1 MSAVKKK
8 KAKAKAKAKATPKP
22 KAGTKDLVLGL
33 GATGLSVARYLKR
46 AGRDAVFLD
55 SREEPPGLEALD
67 ELWPDAPRELGASE
81 LPDDIARVI
90 VSPGIADNDP
100 LVEAA
105 RDAGLEVI
113 SDIELFAREAPA
125 PFVGVTGSNGK
136 STVTTLL
143 YHMCRAAGRNTLA
156 GGNLG
161 EPALDLLEEEQP
173 ELYVLE
179 LSSFQL
185 QRTQALPAKVAV
197 LLNVT
202 PDHLDWHASEDEYRE
217 AKYKIFRDAESAV
230 INRADGEAAERAGH
244 IDRVISFG
252 LDAPEDGH
260 YGIRREDDQVFLARG
275 DDVLLAVSELRLFGL
290 HNQANALAALAA
302 GELLGLDLNAMLQV
316 LCEFP
321 GLPHRM
327 QFVRRVSAVNY
338 VNDSKATNVAA
349 AIASIQSVD
358 GMLVLIAGGEGK
370 NGDFSALAEPLENKL
385 RAAVLIG
392 KDAEAIENA
401 IDTIMPTYFARD
413 MEDAVRQAA
422 AFAEADDTVLLAPAC
437 ASFDQF
443 EHYGARGDAFCQA
456 VEALRP

>member
-8 KAKAKAKAKATPKP
+8 RSRAKAGSRPRAAQ
-22 KAGTKDLVLGL
+22 KDLVLGL
-33 GATGLSVARYLKR
+33 GVTGLSVARYLKR

-55 SREEPPGLEALD
+55 SRDEPPGLVEL
-67 ELWPDAPRELGASE
+67 EKLWPDADRQLGATGIPAN
-81 LPDDIARVI
+81 LARAI
-90 VSPGIADNDP
+90 VSPGIADRDA
-100 LVEAA
+100 LVTAA
-105 RDAGLEVI
+105 RDAGLEII
-113 SDIELFAREAPA
+113 SDVELFARDAKA
-125 PFVGVTGSNGK
+125 PFVAVTGSNGK
-136 STVTTLL
+136 STVTTLI
-143 YHMCRAAGRNTLA
+143 YHMCRAAGHGALA

-161 EPALDLLEEEQP
+161 EPALDLLAEEQP
-173 ELYVLE
+173 DFYVLE

-185 QRTQALPAKVAV
+185 QRTQTLPAKVAV

-202 PDHLDWHASEDEYRE
+202 PDHLDWHASEEEYRE
-217 AKYKIFRDAESAV
+217 AKYRIFREAESAV
-230 INRADGEAAERAGH
+230 INRADAEAAARTNH

-252 LDAPEDGH
+252 LDAPGDGH
-260 YGIRREDDQVFLARG
+260 YGIRREDDEAFLARG
-275 DDVLLAVSELRLFGL
+275 DTVLLAASELALFGL

-302 GELLGLDLNAMLQV
+302 GELLGLDLQAMLQV

-327 QFVRRVSAVNY
+327 QFVRRVAGVSY

-370 NGDFSALAEPLENKL
+370 GGDFSALAGPLEDKL

-392 KDAEAIENA
+392 RDAKAIEA
-401 IDTIMPTYFARD
+401 ALDTIVPTYFARD
-413 MEDAVRQAA
+413 MDDAVQQAA
-422 AFAEADDTVLLAPAC
+422 VFAEPGDAVLLAPAC

-443 EHYGARGDAFCQA
+443 DNYAARGDAFCRA

>member
-1 MSAVKKK
+1 MSAAKKK
-8 KAKAKAKAKATPKP
+8 KAKAKAGSRPKT
-22 KAGTKDLVLGL
+22 AEKDLVLGL
-33 GATGLSVARYLKR
+33 GATGLSVARYLQR

-55 SREEPPGLEALD
+55 SREEPPGLEELD
-67 ELWPDAPRELGASE
+67 ELWPDADRELGSNE
-81 LPDDIARVI
+81 LPASVTRVI
-90 VSPGIADNDP
+90 ASPGITDSDA

-113 SDIELFAREAPA
+113 SDIELFARDAKA
-125 PFVGVTGSNGK
+125 PFIGITGSNGK

-143 YHMCRAAGRNTLA
+143 YHMCRAAGHSALA

-161 EPALDLLEEEQP
+161 EPALDLLAEEEP
-173 ELYVLE
+173 DFYVLE

-185 QRTQALPAKVAV
+185 QRTQTLPAKVAV

-217 AKYKIFRDAESAV
+217 AKYRIFREAEAAV
-230 INRADGEAAERAGH
+230 INREDSEAAERTRH
-244 IDRVISFG
+244 MDRVISFG
-252 LDAPEDGH
+252 LDAPDDGH

-275 DDVLLAVSELRLFGL
+275 DNVLLAVHELALFGL

-302 GELLGLDLNAMLQV
+302 GELLGLDPQAMLQV

-327 QFVRRVSAVNY
+327 QFVRRVAAVNY
-338 VNDSKATNVAA
+338 VNDSKATNVDA
-349 AIASIQSVD
+349 AIASIRSVE

-370 NGDFSALAEPLENKL
+370 GGDFGALAEPLENKL

-392 KDAEAIENA
+392 RDAEAIEA
-401 IDTIMPTYFARD
+401 ALDTIMPTYFARD
-413 MEDAVRQAA
+413 MDDAVQQAA
-422 AFAEADDTVLLAPAC
+422 AFAESDDTVLLAPAC

-443 EHYGARGDAFCQA
+443 DNYLARGDAFCRA

>member
-8 KAKAKAKAKATPKP
+8 RSRAKAVSRP
-22 KAGTKDLVLGL
+22 KAAQKDLVLGL
-33 GATGLSVARYLKR
+33 GVTGLSVARYLKR

-55 SREEPPGLEALD
+55 SRDEPPGLSEL
-67 ELWPDAPRELGASE
+67 EKLWPDADRQLGATG
-81 LPDDIARVI
+81 LPANLARAI
-90 VSPGIADNDP
+90 VSPGIADSDA
-100 LVEAA
+100 LVTAA
-105 RDAGLEVI
+105 RDAGLEII
-113 SDIELFAREAPA
+113 SDVELFARDAKA
-125 PFVGVTGSNGK
+125 PFVAVTGSNGK
-136 STVTTLL
+136 STVTTLI
-143 YHMCRAAGRNTLA
+143 YHMCRAAGHGALA

-161 EPALDLLEEEQP
+161 EPALDLLVEERP
-173 ELYVLE
+173 DFYVLE

-185 QRTQALPAKVAV
+185 QRTQTLPAKVAV

-202 PDHLDWHASEDEYRE
+202 PDHLDWHASEQEYRE
-217 AKYKIFRDAESAV
+217 AKYRIFREAESAV
-230 INRADGEAAERAGH
+230 INRADAEAAARTNH

-252 LDAPEDGH
+252 LDAPADGH
-260 YGIRREDDQVFLARG
+260 YGIRREDEESFLARG
-275 DDVLLAVSELRLFGL
+275 DTVLLAASELALFGL

-302 GELLGLDLNAMLQV
+302 GELLGLDLQAMLQV

-327 QFVRRVSAVNY
+327 QFVRRVSGVSY

-370 NGDFSALAEPLENKL
+370 GGDFSALAGPLENKL

-392 KDAEAIENA
+392 RDAEPIEA
-401 IDTIMPTYFARD
+401 ALDTIVPTYFARD
-413 MEDAVRQAA
+413 MDDAVQQAA
-422 AFAEADDTVLLAPAC
+422 VFAEPGDAVLLAPAC

-443 EHYGARGDAFCQA
+443 DNYAARGDAFCRA